1 MPKNYNDYTDN
12 DLKTLLRK
20 FSIKRQN
27 YRRRKEISLDLKL
40 GEDLFERSGLFE
52 NGRIISVDRLKDK
65 YADQLHYKIAIMENM
80 LDKDYINNINLRYK
94 DNMVS
99 MLNNMG
105 EIEWA
110 EEVEKMSLRKFI
122 QGVYNGDYDE
132 VKERYDLQV
141 AVDVA
146 ERMSKMGESAMSQ
159 EDMDFL
165 GF

>member
-1 MPKNYNDYTDN
+1 MPKNYNDYTDS

-80 LDKDYINNINLRYK
+80 LDKDYIKNINLRYK

>member
-1 MPKNYNDYTDN
+1 MPKNYNDYTDS

-65 YADQLHYKIAIMENM
+65 YSDQLHYKIAIMENM
-80 LDKDYINNINLRYK
+80 LDKDYIKNINLRYK

>member
-12 DLKTLLRK
+12 DLKALLRK

-52 NGRIISVDRLKDK
+52 NGRIISIDRLKDK

-80 LDKDYINNINLRYK
+80 LDKDYIKNINLRYK

-99 MLNNMG
+99 MLNTMG
-105 EIEWA
+105 EFEWA

-132 VKERYDLQV
+132 VKERYPTYV
-141 AVDVA
+141 AVSVA

>member
-12 DLKTLLRK
+12 DLKALLRK

-80 LDKDYINNINLRYK
+80 LDKDYIKNINLRYK

-99 MLNNMG
+99 MLNTMG
-105 EIEWA
+105 EYEWA

-132 VKERYDLQV
+132 VKERYPTYV
-141 AVDVA
+141 AVSVA
-146 ERMSKMGESAMSQ
+146 ERMSKMGESAMTQ

>member
-1 MPKNYNDYTDN
+1 MHKNYNDYTDS

-80 LDKDYINNINLRYK
+80 LDKDYIKNINLRYK

>member
-1 MPKNYNDYTDN
+1 MPKNYNDYTDS

-80 LDKDYINNINLRYK
+80 LDKDYIKNINLRYK

-105 EIEWA
+105 EIELA

>member
-1 MPKNYNDYTDN
+1 MHKNYNDYTDS

-80 LDKDYINNINLRYK
+80 LDKDYIKNINLRYK

-99 MLNNMG
+99 MLNNIG

>member
-1 MPKNYNDYTDN
+1 MPKNYNDYTDS

-80 LDKDYINNINLRYK
+80 LDKDYIKNINLRYK

-110 EEVEKMSLRKFI
+110 EEIEKMSLRKFI

>member
-12 DLKTLLRK
+12 DLKALLRK

-80 LDKDYINNINLRYK
+80 LDKDYIKNINLRYK

-99 MLNNMG
+99 MLNTMG
-105 EIEWA
+105 EFEWA

-132 VKERYDLQV
+132 VKERYPTYV
-141 AVDVA
+141 AVSVA

>member
-12 DLKTLLRK
+12 DLKALLRK

-80 LDKDYINNINLRYK
+80 LDKDYIKNINLRYK

-99 MLNNMG
+99 MLNTMG
-105 EIEWA
+105 EFEWA

-132 VKERYDLQV
+132 VKERYPTYV
-141 AVDVA
+141 AVSVA
-146 ERMSKMGESAMSQ
+146 ERMSKMGESAMTQ